1 MLALGYN
8 RLENRTKGK
17 FMTTSELL
25 QKTVYGYW
33 ASRFDCDIDFFSQK
47 GIYIF
52 ANNKLSD
59 KKKLVTYQIGKLTVV
74 WILTELAKELDCKL
88 GFQAYNEPVSSK
100 ILSSILGIN
109 RDFELKSTLLDHFL
123 ASPDFIPQPI
133 PEKFALKR
141 LDPKDD
147 KELLSKLFNACTA
160 EELDD
165 ADIILDEPDPV
176 IIGLI
181 YKGELAAYASHR
193 YCGDEEIADIGVLIH
208 PNYRGQGLGKAIVS
222 SLCAWCI
229 KHNVT
234 PMYRV
239 FDDNAIS
246 KKIPTK
252 LGFGELVTISTYDIK
267 KK

>member
-1 MLALGYN
+1 
-8 RLENRTKGK
+8 
-17 FMTTSELL
+17 MTRRESFK
-25 QKTVYGYW
+25 KTVYGYW
-33 ASRFDCDIDFFSQK
+33 ANRFECSIDLFSQK

-52 ANNKLSD
+52 ANDQLSNKNKLVLYQIH
-59 KKKLVTYQIGKLTVV
+59 KLVMV
-74 WILTELAKELDCKL
+74 WISTELVKELDCKL
-88 GFQAYNEPVSSK
+88 GFQAYDEPVSPK

-147 KELLSKLFNACTA
+147 KELLSKLFNACTP

-165 ADIILDEPDPV
+165 ADIILDDPDPV
-176 IIGLI
+176 IMGLI

-193 YCGDEEIADIGVLIH
+193 YWGDEEIAEIGVLIH

-229 KHNVT
+229 KNNVV

-239 FDDNAIS
+239 FDDNLIS
-246 KKIPTK
+246 KKIPKK
-252 LGFGELVTISTYDIK
+252 LGFGELITIYTYSIK